1 MRTFLA
7 CAVVSTMLTA
17 CAAAQQT
24 APATKLAV
32 TDEAVVEMVGGRMA
46 KMFARFGTPQDA
58 WAQRGETEDEDEV
71 FFDYGGF
78 AMKVREKTVRVCFFF
93 KGWQGPVRGISI
105 GDSREDVVKAL
116 GEPTTTVKDK
126 NGVVTAYGYDLN
138 DLDANF
144 FANFHEDGKVWRV
157 EVSLK

>member
-1 MRTFLA
+1 MRTVLSCVA
-7 CAVVSTMLTA
+7 LSTMLAA
-17 CAAAQQT
+17 CAAAQQ
-24 APATKLAV
+24 PAAVAKPAV
-32 TDEAVVEMVGGRMA
+32 TDEAVVEMVGGRLA
-46 KMFARFGTPQDA
+46 KMFAHFGTPQDV

-78 AMKVREKTVRVCFFF
+78 ATKVREKTVRVCFFYQ
-93 KGWQGPVRGISI
+93 GWQGPIRGIKI
-105 GDSREDVVKAL
+105 GDSREDVVKVL

-126 NGVVTAYGYDLN
+126 NGVVTAYGYDLT